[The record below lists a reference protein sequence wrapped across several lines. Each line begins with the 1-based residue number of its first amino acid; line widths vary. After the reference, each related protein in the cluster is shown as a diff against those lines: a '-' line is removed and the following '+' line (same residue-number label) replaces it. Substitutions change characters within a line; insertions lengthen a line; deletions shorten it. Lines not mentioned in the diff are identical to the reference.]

1 MYDQLISLE
10 NIFSG
15 WHEFRKGKQNKPD
28 VQIFERFL
36 EDNIFALHEELAAC
50 AYRHGEYKTFHIQD
64 PKPRTISKATVKDRL
79 VHHLVFKHLYAVFD
93 SNFFFHSYASRE
105 EKGTHL
111 AVQNLSKCL
120 RRSSKNFTCPSFALK
135 CDVRKFFDS
144 VSHKKLLQLIECRI
158 SDKKL
163 LRLIE
168 EIVGSFSVFSDKRP
182 LGGGD
187 SKKIFQR
194 KEACRSA
201 ISLHKFLPTY
211 ISTSWTGS

>member
-15 WHEFRKGKQNKPD
+15 WNEFRKGKQSKPD
-28 VQIFERFL
+28 VLMFERFL
-36 EDNIFALHEELAAC
+36 EDNIFALHEELETG

-64 PKPRTISKATVKDRL
+64 PKPRTISKATVNDRL
-79 VHHLVFKHLYAVFD
+79 VHHLVFRQLYAVFD
-93 SNFFFHSYASRE
+93 SDFFFHSYASRE
-105 EKGTHL
+105 GKGTHR

-144 VSHKKLLQLIECRI
+144 ISHKKLLQLIECRI

-168 EIVGSFSVFSDKRP
+168 EIVGSFSVPTNKHP
-182 LGGGD
+182 LGGG
-187 SKKIFQR
+187 IQR
-194 KEACRSA
+194 KFFREKRSA
-201 ISLHKFLPTY
+201 DRQYHFANFC
-211 ISTSWTGS
+211 